1 MNTDNRLR
9 LKVTQ
14 IQYTGII
21 PNLGI
26 PNHKLFEVVSKS
38 VKNEETVARSH
49 PNETRAD
56 SVLPVVQ
63 AGEGKSCSGAQLF
76 RAGISLR
83 VRKLAPESQNLKAL
97 AIDRSGHLVRK
108 YRLTYDRQ

>member
-1 MNTDNRLR
+1 
-9 LKVTQ
+9 
-14 IQYTGII
+14 
-21 PNLGI
+21 
-26 PNHKLFEVVSKS
+26 
-38 VKNEETVARSH
+38 VKNEETVARRH
-49 PNETRAD
+49 PNETRGD
-56 SVLPVVQ
+56 SVGLFVQ
-63 AGEGKSCSGAQLF
+63 AGEGKSWSGSQLF